1 MQYSKNKIYQEK
13 TIKFL
18 KKLTTKKDTF
28 NNISRKDIKNS
39 FSNSFSNNNESISLY
54 SLSEKNNNISD
65 KKSSRKLDLFK
76 LFSDSDDSKE
86 NSDVKSEQL
95 YKIKKQKKK
104 NRNKDKRNEFTVG
117 NSMISRADLATNMR
131 IRELKSLEPKKSI
144 NIGSPKRISQ
154 KKKRITK
161 NMKKNNKYTFK
172 IGIFNDSSIINEK
185 SESPISKKK
194 RTFAFDK
201 RKNRRM
207 SEQKKSIIFSSE
219 ISNKNRP
226 VKNSKTEKKRFLTI
240 EKDINKKSHLTESKL
255 SQSEKV
261 SKGSSVVPK
270 SEQYLNIDVE
280 KSGIRNSRDY
290 FAKEKKEDCKIQ

>member
-86 NSDVKSEQL
+86 NGDIKSEQL
-95 YKIKKQKKK
+95 YKIKKQKQK
-104 NRNKDKRNEFTVG
+104 NRNKDKRDEFTVG
-117 NSMISRADLATNMR
+117 NSMISRVDLATNMR
-131 IRELKSLEPKKSI
+131 IHELKSLKPKKSI
-144 NIGSPKRISQ
+144 NLESPKRITE
-154 KKKRITK
+154 KKRRLSK
-161 NMKKNNKYTFK
+161 NLKKNIGFTFK
-172 IGIFNDSSIINEK
+172 TGIFNDNSIINEK
-185 SESPISKKK
+185 TESPISKKK
-194 RTFAFDK
+194 KVSAFDK
-201 RKNRRM
+201 KKKRRM
-207 SEQKKSIIFSSE
+207 SEQKRSINLCPE
-219 ISNKNRP
+219 ISNKIRP
-226 VKNSKTEKKRFLTI
+226 LKNSKTLKKGFLAV
-240 EKDINKKSHLTESKL
+240 EKDINKKSQLTESKF
-255 SQSEKV
+255 SQNEIV
-261 SKGSSVVPK
+261 SKGSLVAPK
-270 SEQYLNIDVE
+270 SEQYLNIEVE
-280 KSGIRNSRDY
+280 KNGIRNSRDY

>member
-1 MQYSKNKIYQEK
+1 
-13 TIKFL
+13 
-18 KKLTTKKDTF
+18 
-28 NNISRKDIKNS
+28 
-39 FSNSFSNNNESISLY
+39 
-54 SLSEKNNNISD
+54 
-65 KKSSRKLDLFK
+65 
-76 LFSDSDDSKE
+76 
-86 NSDVKSEQL
+86 
-95 YKIKKQKKK
+95 
-104 NRNKDKRNEFTVG
+104 
-117 NSMISRADLATNMR
+117 
-131 IRELKSLEPKKSI
+131 
-144 NIGSPKRISQ
+144 
-154 KKKRITK
+154 
-161 NMKKNNKYTFK
+161 MKKNNKYTFK